1 MTMKNLVTVTH
12 HVLHLFLPLESEN
25 QICRCPMA
33 GVQNRTPYTVSSP
46 YIVSSLHP
54 NFSSTLTAVF
64 ASLSCPHVLTH
75 LFSQGSRTLAD

>member
-1 MTMKNLVTVTH
+1 MTMKNLVKVSH

-25 QICRCPMA
+25 HICRCPMA
-33 GVQNRTPYTVSSP
+33 GVQNRTP

-64 ASLSCPHVLTH
+64 ASLSCAHVLTH
-75 LFSQGSRTLAD
+75 PFSQGSPTLADWH